1 MTLSPALVPQGISHS
16 PDLSAMPKADRIK
29 HHIRQLRTIAL
40 HQGIDGVKAYK
51 AENPEAASLRIQSSP
66 TIYDPKP
73 PGYPDALASLVAG
86 WFASDTAL
94 RSTNRDDVARLNT
107 RLGTDR
113 FDPDRHFSKP
123 LSKSVLNRI
132 EAVFV
137 ANGVQFDRAA
147 CSTMGKV
154 RRAAMQAKSGGQA
167 TATPQAISRQG
178 ATVTIGQASFP
189 VEHHGGHYCIR
200 VAVAGKR
207 VRVRLDALAE
217 VISLAGFQSGAGV
230 PDTPI
235 RSIVGDSAQNG
246 LADTIPP
253 GTRPKTEKPPRQ
265 SPEDL
270 AQDEPPLSL
279 SDRIRRLP
287 RANPRGPAIPDG
299 QDPLAL
305 I

>member
-1 MTLSPALVPQGISHS
+1 MTFSPALVPQGISHS
-16 PDLSAMPKADRIK
+16 PDLSAMPEADRIK
-29 HHIRQLRTIAL
+29 HHTRQLRIIAL

-51 AENPEAASLRIQSSP
+51 AANPEATKLRVHSAP
-66 TIYDPKP
+66 TAYNPKP
-73 PGYPDALASLVAG
+73 PGYADALASLVAA
-86 WFASDTAL
+86 WFASDIAL

-137 ANGVQFDRAA
+137 ANGAQFDRAA

-154 RRAAMQAKSGGQA
+154 RRAALQAKSGGQA
-167 TATPQAISRQG
+167 TTTPQAISRQG
-178 ATVTIGQASFP
+178 ANVRVGQASFP
-189 VEHHGGHYCIR
+189 VEHHGGHDCIR
-200 VAVAGKR
+200 VALAGKR

-217 VISLAGFQSGAGV
+217 VISLAGFESGAGV

-253 GTRPKTEKPPRQ
+253 ETRPKTGKLPRQ

-270 AQDEPPLSL
+270 AQNEQPLSL
-279 SDRIRRLP
+279 SERICRLQRAHP
-287 RANPRGPAIPDG
+287 RAPAIPDG